1 MQTVLP
7 LPAIPAASAAAYK
20 SAMATLYTGIVDL
33 YPGDYLAI
41 GFPVAWGISWSYL
54 PVVVP

>member
-1 MQTVLP
+1 M
-7 LPAIPAASAAAYK
+7 S
-20 SAMATLYTGIVDL
+20 TLYAGIVDL

-54 PVVVP
+54 PTVVP